1 MLSID
6 DGDLGY
12 LDGSDDD
19 SALMEDTLSEPIS
32 SSVTTSGSSSLSDD
46 EQVLIQQRNQSE
58 QIEELLQ
65 RRSKGKLIKCAK
77 SFGLLDIRYRKQIW
91 PLLINAPTYSSIH
104 FDPTTKTFSLPSDNY
119 YAAGTTRS
127 SSISLRR
134 RSPSRRFRSNRTTS
148 SLWTS
153 AIRCR
158 TNVETISTK

>member
-6 DGDLGY
+6 DGDLGS
-12 LDGSDDD
+12 LDDSDED
-19 SALMEDTLSEPIS
+19 SALMEDALSEPIS

-46 EQVLIQQRNQSE
+46 EQVLIQQRNHSE
-58 QIEELLQ
+58 QLEELLQ

-77 SFGLLDIRYRKQIW
+77 SFGLVDIRYRKQIW

-119 YAAGTTRS
+119 YSAGTTRS
-127 SSISLRR
+127 SISPRR
-134 RSPSRRFRSNRTTS
+134 RSSSRRFRSNRTTS
-148 SLWTS
+148 LLWTS
-153 AIRCR
+153 EIRCR